1 MKSSKG
7 LRKRTRGIMRR
18 PPRERGLSPITRSL
32 AKYEAGA
39 KVRIIIDPS
48 IHFGQPHSR
57 FHGLTGTVVGRQG
70 RAYMLDVR
78 MGNKLK
84 QVVIS
89 AAHLRANE

>member
-7 LRKRTRGIMRR
+7 IRRRTRGIMRR

-32 AKYEAGA
+32 AKYDTGA
-39 KVRIIIDPS
+39 KVNIKIDPS
-48 IHFGQPHSR
+48 IHTGQPHSR
-57 FHGLTGTVVGRQG
+57 FHGKTGTVIGRQG
-70 RAYMLDVR
+70 RAYMLEVR

-89 AAHLRANE
+89 AAHLRTNE

>member
-7 LRKRTRGIMRR
+7 IRRRTRGIMRR
-18 PPRERGLSPITRSL
+18 PPRERGLSPITRAL
-32 AKYEAGA
+32 AKFAEGT

-48 IHFGQPHSR
+48 VHTGQPHSR

-89 AAHLRANE
+89 AAHLRTNE